1 MHSSIIDFKYKVIR
15 ELGLGGSSTVFFV
28 EDADGKQLALKLL
41 NRKIGDRK
49 IVRLK
54 NEFRLM
60 RSLRH
65 PNIAQVYD
73 FGLDQASGCY
83 YFTLEYL
90 SEGNF
95 YDFNNRHKKD
105 EILLKSFY
113 QLLCG
118 LSYLHNSNFIHY
130 DITPNNVLVTK
141 DENGEFV
148 VKITD
153 FGLTE
158 QFEPA
163 DTHFA
168 GTLNFM
174 SPEMIQGRK
183 GLDQRTDIFSA
194 GLVLLYYLIDS
205 DRYLPTSTVLE
216 FIRKRLAYDDRII
229 REKINQVEE
238 FRFKML
244 LFRLLEIDPA
254 ARLASANDAIQVL
267 NNSFQTEFKLPEKQ
281 ELALDFSGYTLFR
294 NQELENI
301 IAVFT
306 ATRLSHNYFLIV
318 AGENGSG
325 KGRILDEFKLYN
337 QLNNYKFYHI
347 SFTNGDQEPFYGL
360 RQLIKILLNSYHERN
375 MEDIKILTDLI
386 FDQKISGYSTA
397 EKEAIYR
404 QIVILSGLSLE
415 KRKTVIVV
423 DNFEYADRESLLF
436 LNFFLKNSYQKTHLF
451 LAFFINQRLVRDNQ
465 EEHRAFY
472 NLKESLVK
480 INLPELEISQVKD
493 IVNCFF
499 NHITDIPDNLYSQMQ
514 QLAGT
519 NISRL
524 IKFLKYLYE
533 EGLVVKTLK
542 GYSFNHYTAFA
553 EVVKNFISREIHFD
567 EKRLDVKELAI
578 LQTLSIAQIALSSSE
593 LADITGFS
601 QADIEKHLNNVF
613 NSFYIK
619 ELIDRRSI
627 YLISENAIKRIISTA
642 MTPLER
648 KKLHLAIGRSM
659 ETMPGEEGR
668 YKRLTRLYHQMIGS
682 FDQYAKFLDFKLLI
696 LKKMLFRDK
705 LFDHYLAL
713 CLSLVAEN
721 PDMNLLLRLQ
731 LMSEVALCSIEKKCR
746 VDYSDS
752 VTVFLHDCREFTGLA
767 NEQQLYFAYL
777 AVSLIYYTGS
787 AEDIRPEEL
796 FSRLAHFLH
805 EDNEY
810 KVRTMNI
817 FLLAYENVFSHKGY
831 LPYLA
836 ELQELIKFDS
846 LLTAEYY
853 FTRIISIFYNKRNIA
868 SPDVDL
874 TEDFIYEIRKYFAKI
889 KSTSN
894 SDLIDRAYLIISGFY
909 RQCDYEEGILDFFAE
924 AENYLRDR
932 KMHEALFSLKTDLVV
947 FLEKNNRC
955 QQALQTINSALIQVG
970 SQQDMPKLALLVK
983 KRAYLKY
990 VLEESASDV
999 ANDFS
1004 MLLDFLHKQK
1014 SETAEV
1020 YECLINL
1027 YLDAGNYKEV
1037 FETLHRYLKSMNREF
1052 NLSRRSREFYLHK
1065 LLQYY
1070 NVAQLRN
1077 ISSSLLVDLNWS
1089 DDEFLDC
1096 VVDVKGQNT
1105 KSFSGLN
1112 SSATLSN
1119 SLILESVRLFYQT
1132 ENKDNNDLLLQ
1143 IVVSYDSET
1152 ILYRRASLVLAVL
1165 NDAYNQESVEA
1176 LKADINALYG
1186 KGYLNIARNLAAEL
1200 AKVFFFNYRDEKNFL
1215 LFTEVAFKICGDLY
1229 YSTEA
1234 EFRSLIKD
1242 ENFQLLNDLIKDI
1255 KSRYKK

>member
-15 ELGLGGSSTVFFV
+15 ELGVGGSSTVFLV
-28 EDADGKQLALKLL
+28 EDAGGTQLALKLL
-41 NRKIGDRK
+41 NRKIRDQK

-60 RSLRH
+60 SSLRH

-73 FGLDQASGCY
+73 FGFDQASGYY

-95 YDFNNRHKKD
+95 YEFNNRHKKD

-118 LSYLHNSNFIHY
+118 LSYLHCSNFIHY

-163 DTHFA
+163 DTRFA

-205 DRYLPTSTVLE
+205 ELYLPTSTVLE
-216 FIRKRLAYDDRII
+216 FIRKRLDYYDRII
-229 REKINQVEE
+229 REKINQVED

-281 ELALDFSGYTLFR
+281 ELELDFSGYTLFR

-301 IAVFT
+301 ISVFN
-306 ATRLSHNYFLIV
+306 ATRLGHNYFLIV
-318 AGENGSG
+318 AGEKGSG

-337 QLNNYKFYHI
+337 QLNNYNFYHI
-347 SFTNGDQEPFYGL
+347 SFVNGDQEPFYGL
-360 RQLIKILLNSYHERN
+360 RYLIKILLNSYHDRN

-386 FDQKISGYSTA
+386 FDKKISGYSTA
-397 EKEAIYR
+397 DKEAIYR
-404 QIVILSGLSLE
+404 QIIILSGISME
-415 KRKTVIVV
+415 KSKTVIAV

-436 LNFFLKNSYQKTHLF
+436 LNFFLKNNYQKTHLF
-451 LAFFINQRLVRDNQ
+451 IAVFINQRLVRDNQ
-465 EEHRAFY
+465 KEHLEFY

-480 INLPELEISQVKD
+480 INLPELEISKVKD

-499 NHITDIPDNLYSQMQ
+499 SHITDIPDNLYLQMQ

-524 IKFLKYLYE
+524 IKLLKYLYE
-533 EGLVVKTLK
+533 EGLIVKTLK
-542 GYSFNHYTAFA
+542 GYSFNHYKPFA
-553 EVVKNFISREIHFD
+553 EVVRNFISHEINFD
-567 EKRLDVKELAI
+567 ENRLNEKELAI
-578 LQTLSIAQIALSSSE
+578 LKILSIAQHALSIGE

-601 QADIEKHLNNVF
+601 QTDIEKHLNNVF

-619 ELIDRRSI
+619 ELIQRRSI
-627 YLISENAIKRIISTA
+627 YLISENAIKRIISST
-642 MTPLER
+642 MTPFER
-648 KKLHLAIGRSM
+648 KKLHLAIGKAM
-659 ETMPGEEGR
+659 VTTPGEEGR
-668 YKRLTRLYHQMIGS
+668 YKRLIRLYHLMIGS
-682 FDQYAKFLDFKLLI
+682 LDQNAKSLDFKLLV
-696 LKKMLFRDK
+696 LKKMLFRYE

-721 PDMNLLLRLQ
+721 PDMNHLLSLQ
-731 LMSEVALCSIEKKCR
+731 LMSEVVLGSIEKKCLGH
-746 VDYSDS
+746 YSDNIS
-752 VTVFLHDCREFTGLA
+752 VFLHDCRDFTGLEK
-767 NEQQLYFAYL
+767 NRQIHFAYL
-777 AVSLIYYTGS
+777 AVSLICYTDS

-796 FSRLAHFLH
+796 FRRLAHFLDG
-805 EDNEY
+805 DNEY

-831 LPYLA
+831 LPYLS
-836 ELQELIKFDS
+836 ELQEIIKSDS

-853 FTRIISIFYNKRNIA
+853 FTRIIAIFYNKRNIA
-868 SPDVDL
+868 HPDVDL
-874 TEDFIYEIRKYFAKI
+874 TEDFICEIRKYFAKI

-909 RQCDYEEGILDFFAE
+909 RQCDYEKRILDFFAE

-932 KMHEALFSLKTDLVV
+932 KMHEALFSLKIDLVV
-947 FLEKNNRC
+947 YLEKNNQC
-955 QQALQTINSALIQVG
+955 QHALQTINSALIQVG
-970 SQQDMPKLALLVK
+970 SQQDLQKLSFLVK

-990 VLEESASDV
+990 LLEEPAGDV

-1014 SETAEV
+1014 SETADV

-1027 YLDAGNYKEV
+1027 YLDTGNYKEV
-1037 FETLHRYLKSMNREF
+1037 FETLHRYLKSMDREF
-1052 NLSRRSREFYLHK
+1052 SLLRRSREFYLQK

-1096 VVDVKGQNT
+1096 VVDVKGRDS
-1105 KSFSGLN
+1105 KALSELN
-1112 SSATLSN
+1112 LFATLSN

-1143 IVVSYDSET
+1143 IVESCDSET
-1152 ILYRRASLVLAVL
+1152 ILYRRAELVLSIL
-1165 NDAYNQESVEA
+1165 NDNYNHESVDA

-1215 LFTEVAFKICGDLY
+1215 LFTELAFKICGDLY

-1234 EFRSLIKD
+1234 EYRRLIKD
-1242 ENFQLLNDLIKDI
+1242 ENFKLLNDLIKDI
-1255 KSRYKK
+1255 KNRYKK

>member
-1 MHSSIIDFKYKVIR
+1 MLNTIIDFKYKIIK
-15 ELGLGGSSTVFFV
+15 ELGSGGSSTVFLA
-28 EDADGKQLALKLL
+28 EDADGKSVALKLL
-41 NRKIGDRK
+41 NRKIRDRK

-73 FGLDQASGCY
+73 FGHDQASGFY

-90 SEGNF
+90 TEGNF
-95 YDFNNRHKKD
+95 YDFNNRYKKD

-118 LSYLHNSNFIHY
+118 LSYLHGSNFIHY

-163 DTHFA
+163 DSRFA

-194 GLVLLYYLIDS
+194 GLILLYYLIDS
-205 DRYLPTSTVLE
+205 DRYLPTSTVQE
-216 FIRKRLAYDDRII
+216 FIKKRLAFDDRII
-229 REKINQVEE
+229 RDKINQVDD
-238 FRFKML
+238 FRFKMF

-267 NNSFQTEFKLPEKQ
+267 NNSFQTEFKLPEKK
-281 ELALDFSGYTLFR
+281 ELTVDFSSYTLFR
-294 NQELENI
+294 NRELEKI
-301 IAVFT
+301 ISIFT
-306 ATRLSHNYFLIV
+306 ATRLCHNYFLIV
-318 AGENGSG
+318 SGEGGSG

-337 QLNNYKFYHI
+337 QLNNYNFYHI
-347 SFTNGDQEPFYGL
+347 SFVKDRQEPFYGL
-360 RQLIKILLNSYHERN
+360 RQLIKILLNSYHDRQ
-375 MEDIKILTDLI
+375 MEDFKILTDLI
-386 FDQKISGYSTA
+386 FDQNIATYART

-404 QIVILSGLSLE
+404 QISQLSGLSLE

-436 LNFFLKNSYQKTHLF
+436 LNYFLKNNYQKTHLF
-451 LAFFINQRLVRDNQ
+451 LVFFVNQRLVRDNQ
-465 EEHRAFY
+465 DEHRKFY
-472 NLKESLVK
+472 NLKESLIK
-480 INLPELEISQVKD
+480 INLPELEISQVKEV
-493 IVNCFF
+493 VNCFF
-499 NHITDIPDNLYSQMQ
+499 NHITDIPENLYRSMQ

-524 IKFLKYLYE
+524 IKFLKFLYE
-533 EGLVVKTLK
+533 EGVIVKTLK
-542 GYSFNHYTAFA
+542 GYSFSHYTPFA
-553 EVVKNFISREIHFD
+553 EVVKNFISREINFD
-567 EKRLDVKELAI
+567 ENKLNSKELAI
-578 LQTLSIAQIALSSSE
+578 LRTFSIAQYALSAAE
-593 LADITGFS
+593 LAQITGFS
-601 QADIEKHLNNVF
+601 VTVIEKNLNNLF
-613 NSFYIK
+613 NGFYIK
-619 ELIDRRSI
+619 EYTDQTSI
-627 YLISENAIKRIISTA
+627 YLISEVAIKRIISA
-642 MTPLER
+642 SMTPLER
-648 KKLHLAIGRSM
+648 KKLHYSIGNAM
-659 ETMPGEEGR
+659 LITHGEEGR
-668 YKRLTRLYHQMIGS
+668 YKRLTRLYHKLIGS
-682 FDQYAKFLDFKLLI
+682 LDQDCTQIDSKILLFKRILLQD
-696 LKKMLFRDK
+696 R
-705 LFDHYLAL
+705 LFDHYLGF
-713 CLSLVAEN
+713 CLSLIAEN
-721 PDMNLLLRLQ
+721 TDLNPQLKLQ
-731 LMSEVALCSIEKKCR
+731 LLSEVAIGSIEKKCR
-746 VDYSDS
+746 LNYAES
-752 VTVFLHDCREFTGLA
+752 VAEFLTGCKTFSGLE
-767 NEQQLYFAYL
+767 NNRSLYFAYL
-777 AVSLIYYTGS
+777 SVSLISFSDIKSEFS
-787 AEDIRPEEL
+787 AEEL
-796 FSRLAHFLH
+796 FSKLAQFLT
-805 EDNEY
+805 EDGEY

-817 FLLAYENVFSHKGY
+817 FLTAYETVFKHHGY
-831 LPYLA
+831 LPFLN
-836 ELQELIKFDS
+836 ELLEAVKSDPHLS
-846 LLTAEYY
+846 AEYY
-853 FTRIISIFYNKRNIA
+853 FARIISIFYNKRNIA
-868 SPDVDL
+868 SPNIDL

-889 KSTSN
+889 KSTNN

-909 RQCDYEEGILDFFAE
+909 RQCDWEEGILDFFNE
-924 AENYLRDR
+924 AENYFRDR
-932 KMHEALFSLKTDLVV
+932 QLHDALFSLKTDQVF
-947 FLEKNNRC
+947 FLEKNNQC
-955 QQALQTINSALIQVG
+955 HLALEAINSALIQVNN
-970 SQQDMPKLALLVK
+970 QQDMHKLALLVK

-990 VLEESASDV
+990 VLEESAGDV

-1037 FETLHRYLKSMNREF
+1037 FETLHRYLKSMNREL
-1052 NLSRRSREFYLHK
+1052 NLSRRSREFYLKK

-1070 NVAQLRN
+1070 NVTQLRN
-1077 ISSSLLVDLNWS
+1077 ISSGILMDLDWS

-1096 VVDVKGQNT
+1096 VVDVKEQ
-1105 KSFSGLN
+1105 KRVLPFEARLA
-1112 SSATLSN
+1112 SSLSN
-1119 SLILESVRLFYQT
+1119 SLILETVRLFYQT
-1132 ENKDNNDLLLQ
+1132 EKTEYNDQLLQ
-1143 IVVSYDSET
+1143 IVESYDNET
-1152 ILYRRASLVLAVL
+1152 ILYKRAKLVLAVL
-1165 NDAYNQESVEA
+1165 YDAYNQESVEA

-1229 YSTEA
+1229 YSTQSEY
-1234 EFRSLIKD
+1234 RNLIKD